1 MSVFLVVK
9 AIVPEN
15 IVKDFD
21 TWYKNY
27 HLHEAHSAF
36 KSIRAFRGWVN
47 SNQHHAFYEFK
58 DFDTANSL
66 LASDQLNIMIRE
78 FDNKWNG
85 KVTRTRDLINIVQKI

>member
-21 TWYKNY
+21 TWYENY

-36 KSIRAFRGWVN
+36 KSISAFRGWVN

-58 DFDTANSL
+58 DLDTANSL
-66 LASDQLNIMIRE
+66 FASDQLNIMIRE